1 MIKDSNVLEIQ
12 ENFESQL
19 KAACFTL
26 CNIRKLGELD
36 IVPRAELMHL
46 GAKGKN

>member
-1 MIKDSNVLEIQ
+1 MIKDSNVLEIR

-26 CNIRKLGELD
+26 CNIRKLGGIRYCSQSRLD
-36 IVPRAELMHL
+36 AFEGL
-46 GAKGKN
+46 